1 MNKEEFSA
9 ISGTIPEEP
18 GIYKYF
24 DEKEV
29 LIYVG
34 KAKHLKKRISSYFLS
49 KLSNQKTEELVKKIR
64 RIEYTIVDNEDDAFF
79 LENNLIK
86 EYLPQYN
93 IRLKDD
99 KSYPYVVI
107 KKERFP
113 RVFFTR
119 KKRNDNSYYFG
130 PFTSIANAKEIIAF
144 IKQYFPLRNCKLNL
158 TEKNINAGK
167 FKVCLEY
174 HLGNCKG
181 PCQGFQ
187 SMEEYDQGIHQLT
200 DMLKGNLQPL
210 MNQLKMNL
218 EKQVSELEFEKAAI
232 TKDKIVRLQQYKVNS
247 TVVNTKTGKVDVFSI
262 LEEGNL
268 AYVNY
273 LAVNDGSV
281 YRTKTITLEKRLEET
296 AAEVLAF
303 AIMQLRQM
311 FNSDADEIIV
321 PFPISIPSQ
330 TLKITLPKA
339 GDKKKLLELSQK
351 NVNYFRKAIDQ
362 QKMLHLEE
370 STPDLAMQVLV
381 GLQKD
386 LKLQQIP
393 DHIECFDNSHL
404 QGSNTVSAM
413 VCFKNGIPSK
423 KDYRHFNIQTVE
435 GIDDFASMKE
445 AVYRRYKRVLDEQLP
460 IPSLVIID
468 GGKGQLNAALN
479 SISLLGLNGKITL
492 VGLAKNQEELFFA
505 NDQESLVLP
514 WSSESLKLIRRI
526 RDEVHRF
533 GITHHRNRRSN
544 SAIDNQLLDIVG
556 IGESTADELLRHF
569 KSVRKIK
576 SLHLE
581 DLILVVGL
589 KKANLIFNHFHKK

>member
-1 MNKEEFSA
+1 MNKEEFST
-9 ISGTIPEEP
+9 IVGTIPTEP

-24 DEKEV
+24 DEKDV

-119 KKRNDNSYYFG
+119 KKRNDNAQYYG
-130 PFTSIANAKEIIAF
+130 PFTSIANAKEIIDF

-158 TEKNINAGK
+158 TKKNINAGK

-187 SMEEYDQGIHQLT
+187 SSEEYDQGIHQLV

-210 MNQLKMNL
+210 TNQLKLNL
-218 EKQVSELEFEKAAI
+218 EKQVEELAFEKAAI
-232 TKDKIVRLQQYKVNS
+232 TRDKMLRLQQYKANS
-247 TVVNTKTGKVDVFSI
+247 TVVNTRTGKVDVFSI

-268 AYVNY
+268 AFVNY

-281 YRTKTITLEKRLEET
+281 YRTKTITLEKRLEEQ
-296 AAEVLAF
+296 AEDVLAF
-303 AIMQLRQM
+303 AIVELRQM
-311 FNSDADEIIV
+311 FNSEAEEIIV
-321 PFPISIPSQ
+321 PFPISFPSNS
-330 TLKITLPKA
+330 LKITIPKA

-351 NVNYFRKAIDQ
+351 NVNYFRKAMEQ
-362 QKMLHLEE
+362 HKMLLLEDAP
-370 STPDLAMQVLV
+370 PDFAKQVLI
-381 GLQKD
+381 GLQQD
-386 LKLQQIP
+386 LKLQSLP

-413 VCFKNGIPSK
+413 VCFKDGVPSK

-445 AVYRRYKRVLDEQLP
+445 AVYRRYKRVLDENLP
-460 IPSLVIID
+460 IPSFVIID
-468 GGKGQLNAALN
+468 GGKGQLSSALE
-479 SISLLGLNGKITL
+479 SIASLGLIGKMTL
-492 VGLAKNQEELFFA
+492 VGLAKNQEEIFFA
-505 NDQESLVLP
+505 NDKESLILP
-514 WSSESLKLIRRI
+514 WDNESLKLIRRI

-533 GITHHRNRRSN
+533 GITHHRNRRSK
-544 SAIDNQLLDIVG
+544 SAINNELLGIDG
-556 IGESTADELLRHF
+556 IGESTADELMRLY
-569 KSVRKIK
+569 KSVKKIK
-576 SLHLE
+576 ILE
-581 DLILVVGL
+581 LDALTNIIGL
-589 KKANLIFNHFHKK
+589 KKAKIIFNYFHSK